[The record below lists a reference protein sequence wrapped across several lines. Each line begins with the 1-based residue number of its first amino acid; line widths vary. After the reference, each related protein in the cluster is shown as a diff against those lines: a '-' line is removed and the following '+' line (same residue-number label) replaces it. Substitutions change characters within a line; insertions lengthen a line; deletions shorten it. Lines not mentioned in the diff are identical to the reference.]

1 MHEQIVWPQALLA
14 YTPLD
19 IVAGGKVLWLYRQIF
34 VYIFCLINIYAHHYL
49 MKLIKQNLW
58 ILKERDD
65 FSYLWKFESDI
76 WNCFG
81 EITNS
86 FLKTGNFIKNVWLIN
101 FFATQFL
108 VADISFNIARKE
120 LKNAQ
125 IAQVN
130 QLFQLLNLVCIQWNP
145 ALRTPT

>member
-1 MHEQIVWPQALLA
+1 MISVMSENLSLIYEIV
-14 YTPLD
+14 
-19 IVAGGKVLWLYRQIF
+19 
-34 VYIFCLINIYAHHYL
+34 
-49 MKLIKQNLW
+49 
-58 ILKERDD
+58 
-65 FSYLWKFESDI
+65 S
-76 WNCFG
+76 
-81 EITNS
+81 NS
-86 FLKTGNFIKNVWLIN
+86 LLKTGNFIKNVLLIN

-145 ALRTPT
+145 ALRTPA